1 MTRYFKKDKIFALCD
16 DDNCLIYL
24 LQAGFEE
31 VSEALYYI
39 CCSEE
44 DNFEYEVWAGENP
57 DLNHFV
63 FVTTDRPLAIRL
75 SEKVLDLY
83 QYSEVR
89 QLPTV
94 WNDSQHQV
102 DDSVECGEIIYST
115 QYGAFEQ

>member
-1 MTRYFKKDKIFALCD
+1 MTRYFKKDKIFAACND
-16 DDNCLIYL
+16 DSCLIYL
-24 LQAGFEE
+24 FQDGFEE

-39 CCSEE
+39 CYSEE
-44 DNFEYEVWAGENP
+44 IGFDYEVWAGENP

-63 FVTTDRPLAIRL
+63 FVTTDRPLAILL

-94 WNDSQHQV
+94 WNESQYQT
-102 DDSVECGEIIYST
+102 DDSAEYGEIIYST